1 MNLKL
6 VPALVLGALA
16 LAPSSFAQEA
26 HCLTPVAPDGH
37 EPPCNPA
44 LAESPW
50 SASHRGSY
58 AQASTPYPGPAPGQ
72 AVRYEH
78 TSLPGVPIV
87 VDFSAPYADGG
98 RAVWFSTV
106 AAPDSGLV
114 YKVDFE
120 TGRVIDSY
128 SYPTDEGRGPAS
140 AGSISGAYNLLDR
153 DGHLIV
159 GRNQALDV
167 YGDARP
173 GDRSS
178 PIRLLRR
185 FELPR
190 EALCRETDRLVGIN
204 MLPDGRVAFAT
215 EQGVVGVVPRQ
226 PERMTVEQLRTFS
239 INGERCTAAGI
250 PDADLETVSNSI
262 AADEHGAI
270 YTVTDAAQYKHLAS
284 AGGVQQVWRA
294 EYETGAGTSVRLG
307 DGSGSTPTLM
317 GTDPGDDK
325 FVVITDGQKLMHLV
339 LMWRDEIPADWEPI
353 APGKDRRIA
362 CEVPIRF
369 GDPEATESTDEQS
382 VLVRGYASIL
392 VNNQLRDA
400 DFLDALPPNV
410 RIVAAALA
418 GQSPAHAPHG
428 LERIDWDPESRTCRN
443 RWATREVSV
452 PNGIPSMSTA
462 TNLIYGIAQSGGRW
476 GLEGID
482 FDTGESRLRVE
493 SSAQPTDNSF
503 YAATTVGPEGTVWT
517 GTFNGLTVFRPPP
530 APAPELACKDITP
543 PTLRVG
549 RGSRLAGRAFDR
561 ACGAAGRVARVEVA
575 LVRRGDELRWRRARG
590 TSRWRF
596 PGRASVAP
604 GRYRL
609 WARAVDAAGN
619 VSATAS
625 RTVRIAG

>member
-1 MNLKL
+1 MNVKPFAATCL
-6 VPALVLGALA
+6 ALLA
-16 LAPSSFAQEA
+16 LAPAASAQEG

-44 LAESPW
+44 LADSAW
-50 SASHRGSY
+50 SSSHRGSY

-72 AVRYEH
+72 RTRYEH
-78 TSLPGVPIV
+78 TSLLGVPIV
-87 VDFSAPYADGG
+87 LDFSAPYADGG
-98 RAVWFSTV
+98 RAVWMSTV
-106 AAPDSGLV
+106 SAPDSGFV
-114 YKVDFE
+114 YKADFE
-120 TGRVIDSY
+120 TGRVIDAY
-128 SYPTDEGRGPAS
+128 SYPTDESRGPGS
-140 AGSISGAYNLLDR
+140 TGSISGAYNLLDR

-167 YGDARP
+167 YGDSRP

-178 PIRLLRR
+178 PIALLRR

-190 EALCRETDRLVGIN
+190 EALCRSTDRLVGIN
-204 MLPDGRVAFAT
+204 MLPDGLVAFAT

-226 PERMTVEQLRTFS
+226 PDRMTAEHLRTFS
-239 INGERCTAAGI
+239 INGARCADSSVPAG
-250 PDADLETVSNSI
+250 DLETVSNSI

-270 YTVTDAAQYKHLAS
+270 YTVTDAAQYRHSAS
-284 AGGVQQVWRA
+284 AAGVQQVWRA
-294 EYETGAGTSVRLG
+294 EYETGAGTGVRLG

-339 LMWRDEIPADWEPI
+339 LMWRDEIPEDWEPI

-400 DFLDALPPNV
+400 DFLDALPPGQ
-410 RIVAAALA
+410 RIIAAALA

-428 LERIDWDPESRTCRN
+428 LERIDWDPESRTCGT
-443 RWATREVSV
+443 RWANRDVSI

-462 TNLIYGIAQSGGRW
+462 TNLVYGIAQSGGAW
-476 GLEGID
+476 GLEGVD

-493 SSAQPTDNSF
+493 SSARPTDNSF

-517 GTFNGLTVFRPPP
+517 GTFNGLTVFRPPATP
-530 APAPELACKDITP
+530 GPELACKDITP
-543 PTLRVG
+543 PSVRLG
-549 RGSRLAGRAFDR
+549 RNGRLAGRAFDR
-561 ACGAAGRVARVEVA
+561 ACGAPGRVARVEVA
-575 LVRRGDELRWRRARG
+575 LARRGEEPRWRRARG
-590 TSRWRF
+590 TSRWRL
-596 PGRASVAP
+596 PRPAVP

-609 WARAVDAAGN
+609 SARAVDAAGN
-619 VSATAS
+619 VGPAAS
-625 RTVRIAG
+625 RIVTVAD